1 MKLAYLLTMYCEE
14 DGYWDTSG
22 HCHWRRKHF
31 CENKE
36 FDLNDTD
43 DLIQTLGQFIES
55 YPEGQYKIYLI
66 QCLEWWNEDEF
77 QYERD
82 EVYSQKINSIEQQAI
97 KLSEKINED
106 KKVKKIELDKA
117 KAAQAKAEEKK
128 RELEL
133 LEKLKEKYESR

>member
-1 MKLAYLLTMYCEE
+1 MQLKYLLTMYCYE

-22 HCHWRRKHF
+22 YWYRPHF
-31 CENKE
+31 CQNKE

-55 YPEGQYKIYLI
+55 YPEGQHKIHLI
-66 QCLEWWNEDEF
+66 QCYEWWNEDELE
-77 QYERD
+77 YERD
-82 EVYSQKINSIEQQAI
+82 EVYSQKINNIEQQAI

-106 KKVKKIELDKA
+106 KKAKKIELDKA
-117 KAAQAKAEEKK
+117 KAAQTRVEENK

-133 LEKLKEKYESR
+133 LAKLKEKYESK